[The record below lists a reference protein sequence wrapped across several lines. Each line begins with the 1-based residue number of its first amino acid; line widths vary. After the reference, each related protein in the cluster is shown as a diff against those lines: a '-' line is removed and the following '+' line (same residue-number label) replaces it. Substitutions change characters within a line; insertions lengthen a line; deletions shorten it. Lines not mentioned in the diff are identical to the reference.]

1 MEGID
6 KKKEDRL
13 FSDLPIVSLNDVTI
27 DSIQWHESWRD
38 SENGIARHIGIE
50 SFISIGHLEDGQHII
65 KISIQPEVIKNLEK
79 KGEISAWERKRLEGV
94 EILFVKDTQV
104 SIEQ

>member
-13 FSDLPIVSLNDVTI
+13 FSDLPSISLNNVPL
-27 DSIQWHESWRD
+27 DSLQWHESWRD

-79 KGEISAWERKRLEGV
+79 KGLSAWERKRLEGV